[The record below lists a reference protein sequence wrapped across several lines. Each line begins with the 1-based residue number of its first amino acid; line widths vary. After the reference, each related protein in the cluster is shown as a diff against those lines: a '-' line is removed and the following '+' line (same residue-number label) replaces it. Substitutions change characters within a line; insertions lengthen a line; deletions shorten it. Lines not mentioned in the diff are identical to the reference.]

1 MLDDLLQ
8 PTEQN
13 DIEELFEAI
22 LMLPRH
28 VLVLLEDVLRFLSS
42 VPVPTVEGHSSPFPK
57 QCTVNKF
64 MSNDSMSSDLKLTL
78 ISALSV

>member
-28 VLVLLEDVLRFLSS
+28 VLVLLEDVQRFLSS
-42 VPVPTVEGHSSPFPK
+42 EPVPTVEEHSSPFPER
-57 QCTVNKF
+57 
-64 MSNDSMSSDLKLTL
+64 
-78 ISALSV
+78 